1 MKRRPAGIVLSAG
14 AIAMPPVGGVAEE
27 VDAFVEGFVRPRAV
41 VLPENATVPA
51 RNLIVPAPNQFTH
64 ELTRP
69 QPFSFAGAEQAASPD
84 GEFPAGTKVVLLVY
98 DGGRYC
104 RVADGQGLY
113 VEIEHDSLRALR

>member
-1 MKRRPAGIVLSAG
+1 MLSAN
-14 AIAMPPVGGVAEE
+14 ASATRPRGGIAEE
-27 VDAFVEGFVRPRAV
+27 VDAVMEGFVRPRAV
-41 VLPENATVPA
+41 VLPENATVPE

-69 QPFSFAGAEQAASPD
+69 QPFSFTGVQQAASPD
-84 GEFPAGTKVVLLVY
+84 GELPAGTKVVLLVY

-113 VEIEHDSLRALR
+113 VEIEHDSLRALQ